1 MRLVALAGGTGAA
14 KLLRGLD
21 TLLERGAMTVVGN
34 TGDDAEVWGLHVSPD
49 LDTVCYTL
57 GGVLDEERGWGLR
70 DESFRTLGEM
80 VRFGEPTWFNLGD
93 RDLATHLHRTR
104 LLAEGRSLSEV
115 TAKLAADLGV
125 RHAVLPMS
133 DQPVRTRVLGPDG
146 WLGFQEYFVR
156 EKTQVEVRA
165 VEYTGAPE
173 ARPAPGLVEAI
184 GAADAVLVCPS
195 NPVTSVGPIA
205 GLCALARHPHHR
217 RRGRCPR
224 PVHRSRRRAPGRGA
238 HAHDRTCRGDAAGPP
253 DSGDAR
259 MSTLV
264 AVPVKDLVNAK
275 QRLIPL
281 LSAAE
286 RHDLASAM
294 LEDVLETLARAR
306 LGPVLV
312 VTRDRE
318 VESLALKHG
327 AELLREDVNR
337 GHTEAVAHAQREA
350 AARGVKRFLT
360 IPGDVPCATPGEL
373 AALDASVVD
382 GPAIAFVP
390 SLSGY
395 GTNAV
400 LLAPPDSMALKF
412 GEPSFQNHVVAAR
425 AAGLKPVVLRMPG
438 LGLDIDEPEDLTLL
452 LGRGPST
459 RSAAL
464 LRRLAVP
471 IRLASRLETP

>member
-57 GGVLDEERGWGLR
+57 GGLLDEERGWGLR

-165 VEYTGAPE
+165 IEYTGAPE

-195 NPVTSVGPIA
+195 NPVTSVGPILAVPGIVEALHGTRAPVFAISPIVGGRAVSGPA
-205 GLCALARHPHHR
+205 GRLMAARGLPVSALGIAQGYAPWLDILIIDDEDAALAP
-217 RRGRCPR
+217 
-224 PVHRSRRRAPGRGA
+224 SIE
-238 HAHDRTCRGDAAGPP
+238 AAG
-253 DSGDAR
+253 AR
-259 MSTLV
+259 PIVASTLMTGRV
-264 AVPVKDLVNAK
+264 EEM
-275 QRLIPL
+275 RLARRI
-281 LSAAE
+281 
-286 RHDLASAM
+286 
-294 LEDVLETLARAR
+294 LETLA
-306 LGPVLV
+306 
-312 VTRDRE
+312 
-318 VESLALKHG
+318 
-327 AELLREDVNR
+327 
-337 GHTEAVAHAQREA
+337 
-350 AARGVKRFLT
+350 
-360 IPGDVPCATPGEL
+360 
-373 AALDASVVD
+373 
-382 GPAIAFVP
+382 
-390 SLSGY
+390 
-395 GTNAV
+395 
-400 LLAPPDSMALKF
+400 
-412 GEPSFQNHVVAAR
+412 
-425 AAGLKPVVLRMPG
+425 
-438 LGLDIDEPEDLTLL
+438 
-452 LGRGPST
+452 
-459 RSAAL
+459 
-464 LRRLAVP
+464 
-471 IRLASRLETP
+471 

>member
-57 GGVLDEERGWGLR
+57 GGLLDEERGWGLR

-195 NPVTSVGPIA
+195 NPVTSVGPILAVPGIVEALHGTRAPVLAISPIVGGRAVSGPA
-205 GLCALARHPHHR
+205 GRLMAARGLPVSALGIAQGYAPWLDILIIDDEDAALAP
-217 RRGRCPR
+217 
-224 PVHRSRRRAPGRGA
+224 SIE
-238 HAHDRTCRGDAAGPP
+238 AAG
-253 DSGDAR
+253 AR
-259 MSTLV
+259 PIVASTLMTGRV
-264 AVPVKDLVNAK
+264 EEM
-275 QRLIPL
+275 RLARRI
-281 LSAAE
+281 
-286 RHDLASAM
+286 
-294 LEDVLETLARAR
+294 LETLA
-306 LGPVLV
+306 
-312 VTRDRE
+312 
-318 VESLALKHG
+318 
-327 AELLREDVNR
+327 
-337 GHTEAVAHAQREA
+337 
-350 AARGVKRFLT
+350 
-360 IPGDVPCATPGEL
+360 
-373 AALDASVVD
+373 
-382 GPAIAFVP
+382 
-390 SLSGY
+390 
-395 GTNAV
+395 
-400 LLAPPDSMALKF
+400 
-412 GEPSFQNHVVAAR
+412 
-425 AAGLKPVVLRMPG
+425 
-438 LGLDIDEPEDLTLL
+438 
-452 LGRGPST
+452 
-459 RSAAL
+459 
-464 LRRLAVP
+464 
-471 IRLASRLETP
+471 